1 MNPVFI
7 NLAYL
12 VAGVLFIF
20 GLKGLTHPRTAVR
33 GNFLGAMAMLVAV
46 VATLLQQGVQV
57 QLPKASAQAVTSDQ
71 ALPVIVSVNKDGEY
85 FLSHDEYKNEPVTAD
100 RLRILVKAIITHKPG
115 TKVLVNGDRSVSYGR
130 VVKAMALLQASG
142 VPQVGLLTESPE

>member
-1 MNPVFI
+1 MPSATLDRRKNRKSMSDI
-7 NLAYL
+7 NVVPYID
-12 VAGVLFIF
+12 V
-20 GLKGLTHPRTAVR
+20 
-33 GNFLGAMAMLVAV
+33 MLVLLVIFMITAP
-46 VATLLQQGVQV
+46 LLQQGVQV